1 MYIRDS
7 YALYL
12 RLINTVTVSRIWIV
26 NLKKYKIYL
35 LILLTFY
42 YDKIVKINFH
52 LKEKKNLS
60 FMKINLSPLV
70 QR

>member
-42 YDKIVKINFH
+42 YDKIVKINFY

-60 FMKINLSPLV
+60 FMKINLSPLA